1 MIKNKWIK
9 FFILYLGATVL
20 SLSQL
25 KIVPIF
31 NEVSQTMN
39 ISMTQTSLLTSI
51 FTFSALFLAI
61 PGGSILNKFGVK
73 KISVAIM
80 FCLFIGNIMGGFS
93 ENYSLLLI
101 SRIIEGISFSMIM
114 MVSMI
119 YINYWFRD
127 GSAGLAIGILGTFS
141 ALASMI
147 GMNIFRPI
155 YIALGLKSIWFIMSI
170 ASFIVILCFYFLLDV
185 PEESDSIDE
194 DKGRLIE
201 AASDKSTWILALGM
215 GCMSFVLFTFI
226 TIYPQIFTQVYHLN
240 PDKSNY
246 YNSLF
251 GLFAVPFGV
260 IAGVINDRTGK
271 PVSLAFISY
280 IVLSLACFVT
290 VRLSNSILIAQVF
303 FASAALSLVSSSISI
318 AVNKLVK
325 RPALIGS
332 TFSIIYLFYYI
343 GIFIGS
349 PIISKIVEAY
359 GWNIATLVLA
369 GVSLAGTISI
379 AYLAIT
385 NSKIDKKENSIQV

>member
-1 MIKNKWIK
+1 
-9 FFILYLGATVL
+9 
-20 SLSQL
+20 
-25 KIVPIF
+25 
-31 NEVSQTMN
+31 
-39 ISMTQTSLLTSI
+39 
-51 FTFSALFLAI
+51 
-61 PGGSILNKFGVK
+61 
-73 KISVAIM
+73 
-80 FCLFIGNIMGGFS
+80 
-93 ENYSLLLI
+93 
-101 SRIIEGISFSMIM
+101 
-114 MVSMI
+114 
-119 YINYWFRD
+119 
-127 GSAGLAIGILGTFS
+127 
-141 ALASMI
+141 
-147 GMNIFRPI
+147 
-155 YIALGLKSIWFIMSI
+155 
-170 ASFIVILCFYFLLDV
+170 
-185 PEESDSIDE
+185 
-194 DKGRLIE
+194 
-201 AASDKSTWILALGM
+201 
-215 GCMSFVLFTFI
+215 MSFVLFTFI

-290 VRLSNSILIAQVF
+290 VRLSNSILITQVF

-359 GWNIATLVLA
+359 GWNIATLVLS

-379 AYLAIT
+379 AYLVIT
-385 NSKIDKKENSIQV
+385 NSKTADKEKSIQV